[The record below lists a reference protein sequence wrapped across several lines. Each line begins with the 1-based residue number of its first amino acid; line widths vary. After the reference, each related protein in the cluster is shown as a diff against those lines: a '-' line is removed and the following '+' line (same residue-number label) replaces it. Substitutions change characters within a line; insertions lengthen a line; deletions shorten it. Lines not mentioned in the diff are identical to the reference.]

1 MTSSSYSSSSSA
13 WKYTISELYDAF
25 CDITTTT
32 DTPIN
37 AVVTEDDYFHQVECD
52 HSNNNNHSK
61 DNNDTTGNEENHT
74 STSQPQRP
82 IFAVA
87 TIDYTEAFRIAYGF
101 FRIVVLQQHEVSS
114 VRTLLLTGTCLQ
126 LNPANYTVWHSR
138 RQCLSKLY
146 QYQSCG
152 DGIDSNNHHHHD
164 AAAATAAA
172 ADDDDDD
179 KATKDSRNEMYI
191 SMIRNELYI
200 AAILGGNNPKNY
212 QIWYHRRAMLEHLP
226 PTLFLQC
233 IIQHNISSSTND
245 DDDMASTMRNL
256 ELDYIHTV
264 LLVDEK
270 NYHAWSHRQW
280 IVSKMIDSARTT
292 TTTTSSTVS
301 TASPTTTLV
310 TSIYDH
316 ELMYCENFINRDIRN
331 NSAWNHRWFIVHA
344 RTDNR
349 GTTNG
354 ETAILPVTTM
364 EQELDYTMDIMTID
378 PYNESPCKYLVA
390 LVREL
395 CDIYNTD
402 DSDIDRHNG
411 DITNNNNTET
421 DIPIS
426 IVKQH
431 SSMIQ
436 TVREQLHNIEQNHL
450 LSSRRPDH
458 VTTEGG
464 METTTGSEG
473 TTIPSI
479 HLYRAMSEID
489 SSRPIWM
496 VDDHSK
502 K

>member
-1 MTSSSYSSSSSA
+1 MTPPSYSSSSTA

-52 HSNNNNHSK
+52 HSNNNHH
-61 DNNDTTGNEENHT
+61 DTTGNEENHT
-74 STSQPQRP
+74 SSSQPQRP

-101 FRIVVLQQHEVSS
+101 FRIVVLQRHEVSS

-152 DGIDSNNHHHHD
+152 DGTDSSNHHHHD
-164 AAAATAAA
+164 AAAATTTTNTTTDD
-172 ADDDDDD
+172 DDDDDD
-179 KATKDSRNEMYI
+179 KATKDSRNEKYI

-233 IIQHNISSSTND
+233 IIQHNSSTKDDD

-280 IVSKMIDSARTT
+280 IVSKLIDSSRTT
-292 TTTTSSTVS
+292 TTTTLSTVP
-301 TASPTTTLV
+301 TAPSTTTLV

-395 CDIYNTD
+395 CDINNTND
-402 DSDIDRHNG
+402 CDIDRRYNG
-411 DITNNNNTET
+411 NDNDNDNNKDINNNSNTET
-421 DIPIS
+421 DIPRS
-426 IVKQH
+426 IVEQY
-431 SSMIQ
+431 SRMIRN
-436 TVREQLHNIEQNHL
+436 VMEQLHNIEQNHL
-450 LSSRRPDH
+450 LSSRRQDH
-458 VTTEGG
+458 VTTQGG
-464 METTTGSEG
+464 METSTGNEG
-473 TTIPSI
+473 TTTSRIPSI
-479 HLYRAMSEID
+479 H
-489 SSRPIWM
+489 
-496 VDDHSK
+496 
-502 K
+502 